1 MSERS
6 EPTTHT
12 DPVAVDQ
19 AEYTDEYFLSAVE
32 GHEEFRT
39 SGGRALTPRLRRA
52 LRLARPRPGMRLLD
66 IACGRGEIVSNSAR
80 LGAHAIGIDYAQA
93 ALGLAQRSLNSD
105 TARAGLVRPGLV
117 RMDATSLAF
126 RAETF
131 DVALMLD
138 FVEHVHQPQLERAFQ
153 QLQHALKP
161 GGRLIIHTSPNRRF
175 EEITYRHYVRNVHRL
190 VLRIARLLGLQGR
203 LLNKL
208 VLPTDPLP
216 PHNEYERRLHVN
228 PQSSAS
234 LRAALERH
242 GFRIE
247 RIDFWEPPHGP
258 FFDPKRRWDNVLLQ
272 LLDIVRFLRPFSR
285 FPPLNR
291 WFSNHIWVVAQRR

>member
-1 MSERS
+1 MSERA
-6 EPTTHT
+6 EPTTHP

-32 GHEEFRT
+32 GHEEFRA

-52 LRLARPRPGMRLLD
+52 LQLAKPRPGMHLLD
-66 IACGRGEIVSNSAR
+66 IACGRGEIVSHSAR
-80 LGAHAIGIDYAQA
+80 LGAHAVGIDYAQA
-93 ALGLAQRSLNSD
+93 ALGLAQRSLARHSLDGD
-105 TARAGLVRPGLV
+105 TARAGLV

-126 RAETF
+126 RAEAF

-138 FVEHVHQPQLERAFQ
+138 FVEHVHQPQLERAFG

-190 VLRIARLLGLQGR
+190 VLRVARLLGLQGR

-242 GFRIE
+242 GFRIQ

-272 LLDIVRFLRPFSR
+272 LLDVVRFLRPFSR

>member
-1 MSERS
+1 MSERA
-6 EPTTHT
+6 EPTTHP

-32 GHEEFRT
+32 GHEEFRA

-52 LRLARPRPGMRLLD
+52 LQLAKPRPGMRLLD
-66 IACGRGEIVSNSAR
+66 IACGRGEIVSHSAR
-80 LGAHAIGIDYAQA
+80 LGAHAVGIDYAQA
-93 ALGLAQRSLNSD
+93 ALGLAQRSLARHSLDGD
-105 TARAGLVRPGLV
+105 TARAGLV

-126 RAETF
+126 RAEAF

-138 FVEHVHQPQLERAFQ
+138 FVEHVHQPQLERAFG
-153 QLQHALKP
+153 QLQHALKS

-190 VLRIARLLGLQGR
+190 VLRVARLLGLQGR

-242 GFRIE
+242 GFRIQ

-272 LLDIVRFLRPFSR
+272 LLDVVRFLRPFSR

>member
-6 EPTTHT
+6 EPTTHP

-32 GHEEFRT
+32 GHEEFRA
-39 SGGRALTPRLRRA
+39 SGGHALTPRLRRA
-52 LRLARPRPGMRLLD
+52 LQLAKPRPGMRLLD
-66 IACGRGEIVSNSAR
+66 IACGRGEIVSHSAR
-80 LGAHAIGIDYAQA
+80 LGARAIGIDYAQA
-93 ALGLAQRSLNSD
+93 ALGLARQSLDGD

-126 RAETF
+126 RAEAF

-138 FVEHVHQPQLERAFQ
+138 FVEHIHQPQLERAFG

-190 VLRIARLLGLQGR
+190 VLRVARLLGLQGR

-272 LLDIVRFLRPFSR
+272 LLDVVRFLRPFSR